1 MARNTEFMFTKIYQ
15 MIISMKTMALMIL
28 LFAISIAA
36 ATFIENDFGTPASKA
51 VVYNTTW
58 FETILFILLINLIAN
73 IYRYKLLQWKKWSVF
88 LFHFAFILILIG
100 AGITRYISYEGVM
113 HIREGSSSNLLQ
125 SSNAYFQ
132 IKVDDKIQQY
142 TYDKGLFVNPLY
154 NKPFDHKFD
163 FSGKKVE
170 IEILEAYASAEYYV
184 ESDLRGSGILELVST
199 DGNGKVTRYLKKGE
213 TVMLGQLA
221 FSYDAAQES
230 NVGFKIMEDGK
241 GLVFNSP
248 IPVTY
253 LSMDDRSTGTLR
265 ADSLQ
270 PFQTRHLYT
279 VGGMNIVLKEYYPEA
294 ILKVRSGKDDSPTD
308 ILKVAVTVDDVRQ
321 ELNIEGGKGYVSNP
335 TKFSMNGLNFSL
347 SYGATYRQLPFS
359 LALVDFELER
369 YPGSMSPA
377 SYASE
382 VILIDQR
389 ENLEEAHRIYM
400 NHVLDYDGFRF
411 FQSSY
416 DKDELGTVLSVNH
429 DSLGTIITYLGYLL
443 MTIGMFFTLFVKNTR
458 FDRLGKTMNEIR
470 NKAGLIIVA
479 IFISMAGYAQE
490 HDHNHEN
497 EAIYA
502 LKIDKAHAEAFGE
515 LLIQDNGGRIKPLNT
530 LASEV
535 VRKLTRKELFMGL
548 DASQLYLSMLV
559 YPEYW
564 QKVPMIKV
572 SHSQLKKEL
581 NAEDGYTTFISVFD
595 ANFRYTLGDKLEEVN
610 RKKEVDRSKYDKDLM
625 AVDERVNISYMV
637 YTGSM
642 LKIFPDSADLNHKWY
657 AENANPFPF
666 RGDDSLFVKS
676 IIGMYLDA
684 VHRGSESGDWNQA
697 NEVLGYLV
705 KYQERFGKD
714 IMPSSSKIKLEVM
727 YNKAQIFKRLFEFYG
742 LVSFLLL
749 IILFVNVFRD
759 KKGNGIVVKG
769 FQGLL
774 ILGFLFHTVGLI
786 VRWYISGHAPWSNAY
801 ESMIFIAWTTMLAGM
816 IFARKSAIA
825 SAVTGILASLILMV
839 AHLNWM
845 DPEITNLVPVLNSYW
860 LMIHVAV
867 ITSSYGF
874 LGLGSLL
881 GLLNL
886 NLMIFKGEKN
896 KNRIKSTINELTTI
910 NEMTIQIGLFL
921 LTIGTF
927 LGGVWANESWGRYWG
942 WDAKETWALVTVLV
956 YAFVAHMRFIPGL
969 KSQYVYNVATMV
981 AFLSVIMTYFGVNY
995 YLSGLHSYAA
1005 GDPFPIP
1012 TFVPIT
1018 LALMFILIITARIR
1032 TKGNKP
1038 RPINE

>member
-1 MARNTEFMFTKIYQ
+1 MFSKIYQ
-15 MIISMKTMALMIL
+15 IIISMKTMALMIL

-100 AGITRYISYEGVM
+100 SGITRYISYEGLM
-113 HIREGSSSNLLQ
+113 HIREGNSSNLLQ
-125 SSNAYFQ
+125 SSDAYFQ
-132 IKVDDKIQQY
+132 IKVDDKVQQY
-142 TYDKGLFVNPLY
+142 SYDKKLYVNPLY

-170 IEILEAYASAEYYV
+170 IEIEEAYASAEYYV
-184 ESDLRGSGILELVST
+184 ESDLRGSGILELITT
-199 DGNGKVTRYLKKGE
+199 DGNGRITRYLKKGE
-213 TVMLGQLA
+213 TLMLGQLPVS
-221 FSYDAAQES
+221 FDAAEES
-230 NVGFKIMEDGK
+230 DFSMKIRDSEN
-241 GLVFNSP
+241 GLVFNAP
-248 IPVTY
+248 LPVNY
-253 LSMDDRSTGTLR
+253 MSMDDRSTGTLGV
-265 ADSLQ
+265 DSLHLFQ
-270 PFQTRHLYT
+270 PRHLYSI
-279 VGGMNIVLKEYYPEA
+279 GGVNIVLKEFHPEA
-294 ILKVRSGKDDSPTD
+294 ILKVRSGKDDNPTD
-308 ILKVAVTVDDVRQ
+308 ILQVAVTVNDVRQ
-321 ELNIEGGKGYVSNP
+321 VLTVEGGKGYVSSP
-335 TKFSMNGLNFSL
+335 TKFSLNGLNFSL
-347 SYGATYRQLPFS
+347 GYGATYRQLPFS
-359 LALVDFELER
+359 IALLDFQLER

-382 VILIDQR
+382 VILRDER
-389 ENLEEAHRIYM
+389 KNLEEAHRIYM

-429 DSLGTIITYLGYLL
+429 DRLGTIITYLGYLL
-443 MTIGMFFTLFVKNTR
+443 MSIGMFFTLFVKNTR
-458 FDRLGKTMNEIR
+458 FDRLRKTMNDLR
-470 NKAGLIIVA
+470 SKAGLIIVA
-479 IFISMAGYAQE
+479 IFIAGAGYAQE
-490 HDHNHEN
+490 HNHSSEN
-497 EAIYA
+497 DALYA
-502 LKIDKAHAEAFGE
+502 QNIDKAHAEAFGE

-535 VRKLTRKELFMGL
+535 VRKLTRKETFMGL

-572 SHSQLKKEL
+572 SHSQLKNEL
-581 NAEDGYTTFISVFD
+581 QVEDNYTTFISVFD
-595 ANFRYTLGDKLEEVN
+595 DNFRYKLGDKLEEVN

-642 LKIFPDSADLNHKWY
+642 LKIFPDPTDENHKWY

-666 RGDDSLFVKS
+666 KGEDSIFVKS
-676 IIGMYLDA
+676 IIGMYLEA
-684 VHRGSESGDWNQA
+684 VEKGAETGNWDQA
-697 NEVLGYLV
+697 NEVLGYIV

-714 IMPSSSKIKLEVM
+714 IMPSASKIKLEVV
-727 YNKAQIFKRLFEFYG
+727 YNKAQIFKRLFEYYG

-759 KKGNGIVVKG
+759 KKGKGWLIMG

-786 VRWYISGHAPWSNAY
+786 ARWYISGHAPWSNAY

-816 IFARKSAIA
+816 IFARKSSIA

-874 LGLGSLL
+874 LGLGSIL
-881 GLLNL
+881 GFLNL
-886 NLMIFKGEKN
+886 NLMVFKGENN
-896 KNRIKSTINELTTI
+896 KSRIKSTINELTTI

-969 KSQYVYNVATMV
+969 KSQYAYNVATMV
-981 AFLSVIMTYFGVNY
+981 AYLSVLMTYFGVNY

-1018 LALMFILIITARIR
+1018 LALMLLLIISARIR
-1032 TKGNKP
+1032 VKNHEARTINK
-1038 RPINE
+1038 